1 MKALFSTTCG
11 ECSRPNAKRYRVT
24 VRGESYEATLC
35 GYHSRNRWSMNG
47 KNAYYEEVRDE

>member
-1 MKALFSTTCG
+1 MKALFSTTICG
-11 ECSRPNAKRYRVT
+11 ECGRPNAKRYRVT

-47 KNAYYEEVRDE
+47 KNAYYEEVTN